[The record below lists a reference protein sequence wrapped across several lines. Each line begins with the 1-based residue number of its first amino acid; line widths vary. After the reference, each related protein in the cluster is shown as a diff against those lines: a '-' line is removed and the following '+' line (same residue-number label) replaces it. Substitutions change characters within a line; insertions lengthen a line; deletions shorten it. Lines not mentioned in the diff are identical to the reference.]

1 MTRDLDSALRARQE
15 RDAIA
20 VSRRSVGLSPA
31 GQPSFVGRI
40 FADAKQPIAPG
51 YYYLVNPVAVL
62 GAESE
67 GGAPTLVVDA
77 TTTALVCVIGTKAPS
92 SGDDLICRFVEN
104 RWVAERYGV
113 SPPPPPPPPP
123 PPVTI
128 TGCTCTAIPATL
140 QMSSSGPCVA
150 SDFQACTL
158 QWGPTPSEFSS
169 LGLGAN
175 CFLSTLVFND
185 PIAGGTFRYNLSC
198 DTVFFRLSRVYEAT
212 DFSPAFHDS
221 TIYTWQIGAP
231 GNSCSPF
238 LLSSGTIYPG
248 GDNRC
253 VVTISE

>member
-1 MTRDLDSALRARQE
+1 MHDLNPTLRPRQARDVSEVAR
-15 RDAIA
+15 RPI
-20 VSRRSVGLSPA
+20 GTSPA

-40 FADAKQPIAPG
+40 VADVHQPTAPG
-51 YYYLVNPVAVL
+51 YYYLINPVSVVGVEA
-62 GAESE
+62 E
-67 GGAPTLVVDA
+67 GGSPTLLPDA
-77 TTTALVCVIGTKAPS
+77 TTTALVCVIGTRAPS
-92 SGDDLICRFVEN
+92 AGDDLICRFVEN
-104 RWVAERYGV
+104 RWVAERYGAT
-113 SPPPPPPPPP
+113 PPSPPPPP

-128 TGCTCTAIPATL
+128 PGCNCTAIPTTL
-140 QMSSSGPCVA
+140 HMSSSGPCVP
-150 SDFQACTL
+150 SDFQTCTI
-158 QWGPTPSEFSS
+158 QWGPTPAEFSS

-198 DTVFFRLSRVYEAT
+198 DTVFLRLSRVYEAT
-212 DFSPAFHDS
+212 DFGPAFHDS

-253 VVTISE
+253 VVMMSE